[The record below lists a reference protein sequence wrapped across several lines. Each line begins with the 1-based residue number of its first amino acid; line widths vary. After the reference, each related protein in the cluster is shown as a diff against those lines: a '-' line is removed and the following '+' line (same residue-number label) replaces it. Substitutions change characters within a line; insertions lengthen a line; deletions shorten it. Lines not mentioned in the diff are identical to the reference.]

1 MMKGMTAEQKAE
13 LARKFTEAIPH
24 CKALGMVLEKLE
36 DGEAIMSMPYDEKLI
51 GDPRTGVIH
60 GGAVS
65 ALLDTCCGSAVM
77 SHPKAPAITA
87 TIDLRIDYM
96 RPATPGQKITAKATC
111 YHVTRSVA
119 FVRAVALDEDEGR
132 PVATASGAFTADG
145 DPKRRSTEISND
157 ITDDVSEGG
166 SA

>member
-1 MMKGMTAEQKAE
+1 MVDGLTPEKKAE
-13 LARKFTEAIPH
+13 IARKFTEAIPH
-24 CKALGMVLEKLE
+24 CGALGMSLDDLG
-36 DGEAIMSMPYDEKLI
+36 DGEATMSMPYDERLV

-77 SHPKAPAITA
+77 SHPKAPATTA

-96 RPATPGQKITAKATC
+96 RPATPGHRITARATC

-132 PVATASGAFTADG
+132 PVATATGAFTADG
-145 DPKRRSTEISND
+145 DPKRRSTEISAE
-157 ITDDVSEGG
+157 ITGG
-166 SA
+166 EMP

>member
-1 MMKGMTAEQKAE
+1 MIKDLTPEKKAK
-13 LARKFTEAIPH
+13 LARQFTEAIPH
-24 CKALGMVLEKLE
+24 CRALGMVLEDIGE
-36 DGEAIMSMPYDEKLI
+36 GEAVISMPYDERFV

-65 ALLDTCCGSAVM
+65 AVLDTCCGTAVM
-77 SHPKAPAITA
+77 SHPRAPAITA

-119 FVRAVALDEDEGR
+119 FVRAVALDEDENR
-132 PVATASGAFTADG
+132 PVATATGAFTADSN
-145 DPKRRSTEISND
+145 PKRKS
-157 ITDDVSEGG
+157 SEAA
-166 SA
+166 S

>member
-1 MMKGMTAEQKAE
+1 MIEGLTPEKKAE
-13 LARKFTEAIPH
+13 IARKFTEAIPH
-24 CKALGMVLEKLE
+24 CEALGMTLDDLGN
-36 DGEAIMSMPYDEKLI
+36 GEATMSMPYDKRLI
-51 GDPRTGVIH
+51 GDPRSGVVH

-65 ALLDTCCGSAVM
+65 ALMDTCCGSAVM

-96 RPATPGQKITAKATC
+96 RPATPGHRITAKATC

-119 FVRAVALDEDEGR
+119 FVRAVALDEDENR
-132 PVATASGAFTADG
+132 PVATATGAFTADG
-145 DPKRRSTEISND
+145 DPKRKSTEISSE
-157 ITDDVSEGG
+157 ITGEG

>member
-1 MMKGMTAEQKAE
+1 MIKGLTPEKKAE
-13 LARKFTEAIPH
+13 IARKFTEAIPH
-24 CKALGMVLEKLE
+24 CGALGMSLDDLG
-36 DGEAIMSMPYDEKLI
+36 DGEAVMSLPYDEKLI

-77 SHPKAPAITA
+77 SHPNAPAITA

-132 PVATASGAFTADG
+132 PVATATGAFTADG
-145 DPKRRSTEISND
+145 DPKRRSTEISSE
-157 ITDDVSEGG
+157 ITGE
-166 SA
+166 ATA